1 MTRFLLLLFSFI
13 ILKGLAA
20 QGIEGQVVNNENGNP
35 LAFVNILFDKS
46 GRGVAC
52 DIDGKF
58 KIPDLKGI
66 TNLHFTY
73 VGFHDTTIAVSTI
86 KGAFLKIELRPENYN
101 LSEVKI
107 YPGENPA
114 HRIIRHCIKNRKL
127 NNPEKLTSFSY
138 HAYHKMIFTAKSAAE
153 FQPDSVLKGPNS
165 LSVDAYNED
174 AHILKEDIESE
185 PKLAD
190 SIEEYK
196 ENFFKSQHLFM
207 MESVTERKFKRP
219 DKNYERVIGTRVSGL
234 KDPMFAMIATQMQS
248 FSFYNPTISLLDKN
262 YINPISPGSLSKYF
276 FLIEDTFYQGND
288 SIFVISFRPY
298 KGKNFDALSGVLYIN
313 TDQFA
318 IQNVIAE
325 PADKSEA
332 LGIKIQQ
339 KYEKIDG
346 KYWFP
351 VQLNTNLEFRTV
363 QLNNEPLVGVGKT
376 YLKNI
381 KVDPPMKGVRF
392 TNVVLD
398 IDRMA
403 GKQDSLFWEQN
414 RVMQLDSLETK
425 TYTVLDSVGEAE
437 KLDQKLWILRT
448 LMNGYIP
455 WGPINIEIDK
465 FFQFNR
471 FEGFRMGASIKT
483 NERMARWVQLGA
495 YGAWA
500 TRDYQWK
507 YGGSVDFTL
516 HQPSETHLLIQYQ
529 HDVQESAAQE
539 SFAKKSFFNTDI
551 YRNFLIEKMNY
562 VDLLNVELNFRAIT
576 NFSWKV
582 GVNYYEKSR
591 TLPSEMTPPI
601 SPQNYAATT
610 LFEEAYIETRFA
622 YKEKI
627 VRNPLYQFSLG
638 TKYPILN
645 IRYTHG
651 RYSSEND
658 QFTNPDY
665 DRIDFQLSKSFFIR
679 YLGKSSFT
687 LRGGFINADEN
698 MPWYQMYNGR
708 GSFAAFYLESPNSF
722 GTMQMNEFLSDQYF
736 SVFYRHDFGSLLFG
750 DKRFVPQPEFI
761 TSFTMG
767 SLQNHTQYSN
777 IKYRTLEKG
786 YFESGIMLNSILKSG
801 ITTIGIGF
809 MYRYGAYAYLNEWD
823 NFAFK
828 FSLRYAL

>member
-1 MTRFLLLLFSFI
+1 MSRFLLLFI
-13 ILKGLAA
+13 SIIFLKGLAA
-20 QGIEGQVVNNENGNP
+20 QGIEGQVINSENGNA

-46 GRGVAC
+46 GRGTSC

-58 KIPDLKGI
+58 EIKDLNGI

-73 VGFHDTTIAVSTI
+73 VGFHDTTIAASTI
-86 KGAFLKIELRPENYN
+86 KDKFLKIQLRPENYY
-101 LSEVKI
+101 LSEVTI

-114 HRIIRHCIKNRKL
+114 HRIIRNCINNRKL
-127 NNPEKLTSFSY
+127 NNPEKRTSFSY
-138 HAYHKMIFTAKSAAE
+138 RAYHKMIFTAASTAE
-153 FQPDSVLKGPNS
+153 HQADSLIRGDNTLSMGINS
-165 LSVDAYNED
+165 NNQLVTDTCRGN
-174 AHILKEDIESE
+174 SE
-185 PKLAD
+185 PDTTLEW
-190 SIEEYK
+190 EE
-196 ENFFKSQHLFM
+196 NIFHSQHLFI

-262 YINPISPGSLSKYF
+262 YINPISPGSLNKYF
-276 FLIEDTFYQGND
+276 FLIEDTIYQGND
-288 SIFVISFRPY
+288 SVFVISFRPY

-363 QLNNEPLVGVGKT
+363 QLNNEVLVGIGKT

-414 RVMQLDSLETK
+414 RVMQLDSFETK
-425 TYTVLDSVGEAE
+425 TYTVLDSIGEAE
-437 KLDQKLWILRT
+437 NIDQKLWVFRT

-507 YGGSVDFTL
+507 YGGSADFTL
-516 HQPSETHLLIQYQ
+516 HKSSETHLLFQYQ

-562 VDLLNVELNFRAIT
+562 VDLLNVELSFRAIT

-582 GVNYYEKSR
+582 GANYYEKSR
-591 TLPSEMTPPI
+591 TLQSELTPPI
-601 SPQNYAATT
+601 SSKNYATTT
-610 LFEEAYIETRFA
+610 LFEEAYVETRFA

-651 RYSSEND
+651 RYSSAND

-698 MPWYQMYNGR
+698 MPWYQLYNGR

-736 SVFYRHDFGSLLFG
+736 SVFYRHDFGALLFG

-767 SLQNHTQYSN
+767 SLQNHASYSN

-809 MYRYGAYAYLNEWD
+809 MYRYGSYAYLNEWD